1 MIHLIVAT
9 SKNNQI
15 GIDNKLPWHIP
26 EDLKY
31 FKEKT
36 KHHTI
41 LMGRKTYES
50 IGRPLPDRTNVVL
63 TRDLTFKADGIV
75 ICHTFEEALNLC
87 HTQDETYIIGGGEIY
102 TLFLP
107 FADRLYITA
116 VDKVIQGDTSFP
128 EYKNDFAL
136 TSRLKGNTLTSD
148 GCSFEFTIWDR
159 VTAQHSQL
167 PK

>member
-1 MIHLIVAT
+1 MINLIVAT

-41 LMGRKTYES
+41 VMGRKTYES

-63 TRDLTFKADGIV
+63 TRDVNFTAEGVI
-75 ICHTFEEALNLC
+75 ICHTFEEALKLC
-87 HTQDETYIIGGGEIY
+87 QNQNEVYIIGGGEIY
-102 TLFLP
+102 HAFLP
-107 FADRLYITA
+107 FADCLFITL
-116 VDKVIQGDTSFP
+116 VDKLIEGDTSFP
-128 EYKNDFAL
+128 EYKNSFTM
-136 TSRLKGNTLTSD
+136 TSRSKGNTQTDD

-159 VTAQHSQL
+159 TT
-167 PK
+167 PKPS